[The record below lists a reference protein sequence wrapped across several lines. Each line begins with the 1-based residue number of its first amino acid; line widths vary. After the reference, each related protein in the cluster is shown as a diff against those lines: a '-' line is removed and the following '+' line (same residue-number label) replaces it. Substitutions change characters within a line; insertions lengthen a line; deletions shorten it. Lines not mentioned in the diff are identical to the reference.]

1 LYVQGKVEVRND
13 TNVLIES
20 PDVRFVNMGILL
32 LFDEIC
38 LEVAGDVVDRVRNP
52 GIMSVMKGYVTYNT
66 GQSKALQNGGWF
78 PKVTL
83 IHKTTGLFD
92 AIIPL
97 RTILG
102 FCEDFK

>member
-52 GIMSVMKGYVTYNT
+52 GIMSVMNT
-66 GQSKALQNGGWF
+66 LHTTRGKVRLFKMVGGF
-78 PKVTL
+78 RK
-83 IHKTTGLFD
+83 
-92 AIIPL
+92 
-97 RTILG
+97 
-102 FCEDFK
+102 